1 MSYFITT
8 LVVVIFF
15 FIVLKKRI
23 VPAFSRLLKGLRGRT
38 ETEAALYRPSLPE
51 PSGRMHFEVL
61 AFFVSEAGNSVEL
74 RERIEMRLN
83 NAVQKLE
90 DTGTACGIDIQYMA
104 VGDALVIILSGRKAG
119 RSDGNGNGRTGSIAD
134 GNRAAGK

>member
-8 LVVVIFF
+8 LVVVVFF

-23 VPAFSRLLKGLRGRT
+23 VPALMRLLKGLRGHT

-51 PSGRMHFEVL
+51 QSGRMHFEVL

-74 RERIEMRLN
+74 RERIEMKLN

-90 DTGTACGIDIQYMA
+90 DTGIACDIQYMV
-104 VGDALVIILSGRKAG
+104 VGDALIIILSGHKAG

-134 GNRAAGK
+134 GNRTAGK

>member
-8 LVVVIFF
+8 LVVVVFF

-23 VPAFSRLLKGLRGRT
+23 VPALMRFLKGLRGHT

-51 PSGRMHFEVL
+51 QSGRMHFEVL

-90 DTGTACGIDIQYMA
+90 DTGFACDIQYMA
-104 VGDALVIILSGRKAG
+104 VGDALIIILSGRKAG